1 MNLALVDPQN
11 SVNRIQSDTL
21 IDPAVQTKIGWRW
34 LPVETVGGGSYDPE
48 TQVLEGPVYSVQVA
62 KVVETFTIRTKTQT
76 ELDADKDAKASAIND
91 VIFRVLF
98 NHETRIRSLTGQPSI
113 TQAQFHAAVRALL

>member
-76 ELDADKDAKASAIND
+76 ELDADKDANGW
-91 VIFRVLF
+91 
-98 NHETRIRSLTGQPSI
+98 LTPAEYATTAPPPPKKPKCGC
-113 TQAQFHAAVRALL
+113 